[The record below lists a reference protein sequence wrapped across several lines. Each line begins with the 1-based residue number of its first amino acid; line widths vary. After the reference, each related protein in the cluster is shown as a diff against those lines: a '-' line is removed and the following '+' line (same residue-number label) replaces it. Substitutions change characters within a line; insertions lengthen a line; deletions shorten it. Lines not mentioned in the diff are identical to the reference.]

1 MSVQLEA
8 ERIRNTYHYAL
19 TSDDAEGRDDIGE
32 FDFLIPPYPYPEHNS
47 AQRCIF
53 TLEGFVI
60 GDQIINQQIGATSY
74 LSLEI
79 SGLGISGQNYN
90 STNDVAG
97 AGFTFLK
104 SSNRF
109 LIPNVYEEFSSTTTN
124 TANLTIETTNPI
136 QRMTGSF
143 DLTNPYVLLCS
154 NPVGKQ
160 IQFKVFND
168 AGNQIG
174 ANGNLNSIVR
184 FKIELI
190 PDS

>member
-1 MSVQLEA
+1 
-8 ERIRNTYHYAL
+8 
-19 TSDDAEGRDDIGE
+19 
-32 FDFLIPPYPYPEHNS
+32 
-47 AQRCIF
+47 
-53 TLEGFVI
+53 
-60 GDQIINQQIGATSY
+60 
-74 LSLEI
+74 
-79 SGLGISGQNYN
+79 
-90 STNDVAG
+90 
-97 AGFTFLK
+97 
-104 SSNRF
+104 
-109 LIPNVYEEFSSTTTN
+109 
-124 TANLTIETTNPI
+124 
-136 QRMTGSF
+136 MTGSF